1 MYHIKRDKRALASVE
16 LICAGLLR
24 LMARKPFE
32 KITITDLQKESTVS
46 RSTFYRNFDCLEDV
60 LELLCDRGFQTIFV
74 TYNAQPPEARGR
86 LSVAVFRYWCKNS
99 GILEPLVAIHRT
111 DILFSSLR
119 RCAAQL
125 DSLQFLAADPVQYDY
140 FVSMITSVMVGILVT
155 WTEHGK
161 AESEEKVLEIVKT
174 AFAAAVSLGII
185 I

>member
-60 LELLCDRGFQTIFV
+60 LELLCDRGFQTIFD

-86 LSVAVFRYWCKNS
+86 SAWRCFATGAKTAAFWSRSWPS
-99 GILEPLVAIHRT
+99 TGRT
-111 DILFSSLR
+111 FCFPA
-119 RCAAQL
+119 CAAAPR
-125 DSLQFLAADPVQYDY
+125 SL
-140 FVSMITSVMVGILVT
+140 
-155 WTEHGK
+155 
-161 AESEEKVLEIVKT
+161 T
-174 AFAAAVSLGII
+174 ACNFWPPTPCSTTTLFR
-185 I
+185 